1 MIVKIFILC
10 LLLII
15 TSSCFSSQNNNNLVP
30 DNSGEETPD
39 SSPLNQ
45 NTKPSISNEPRA
57 APQVKEKVISNVS
70 FCQLLQSPE
79 KFEQKPV
86 RLKAIF
92 RRGFEKSEFYSLNCP
107 MDKRVWVDGGTN
119 TKCANA
125 GKFDATNFKGDE
137 QTVGV
142 VVVGKLTGT
151 KGNYGHL
158 GAGDYLFHI
167 DCVER
172 YEVLDHKSN
181 GAQYLTPEQRR
192 KVEKFER
199 SN

>member
-1 MIVKIFILC
+1 MKVFILC
-10 LLLII
+10 LLFII
-15 TSSCFSSQNNNNLVP
+15 TSCVSTQNNNPSVSNNSDDELPDSFSESQNNMPSASNDQRAVP
-30 DNSGEETPD
+30 QLIE
-39 SSPLNQ
+39 
-45 NTKPSISNEPRA
+45 
-57 APQVKEKVISNVS
+57 KEISNVG
-70 FCQLLQSPE
+70 FCKLLQTPE
-79 KFEQKPV
+79 KFEQQPV
-86 RLKAIF
+86 RIKAIF
-92 RRGFEKSEFYSLNCP
+92 RRGFEKSEFYSLNCL
-107 MDKRVWVDGGTN
+107 MGKQVWVQGGTN

-167 DCVER
+167 NCVER

-181 GAQYLTPEQRR
+181 GAQYLTTEQRR